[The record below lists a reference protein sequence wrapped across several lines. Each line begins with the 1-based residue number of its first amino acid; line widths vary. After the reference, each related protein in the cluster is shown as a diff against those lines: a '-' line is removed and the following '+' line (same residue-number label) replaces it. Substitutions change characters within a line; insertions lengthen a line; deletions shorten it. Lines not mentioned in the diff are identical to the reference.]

1 MQHKVKKY
9 SFPKCIMHFFM
20 IRKYR
25 GFCNCWKHNL
35 KFSQNRQKEGK
46 KLAC

>member
-20 IRKYR
+20 IRNNN
-25 GFCNCWKHNL
+25 CNCWKHSLN
-35 KFSQNRQKEGK
+35 FSQNRQKEGK